1 MLMNLSFPPD
11 TPNYFADAESSFD
24 EAAFVLYGVPY
35 EQTVTFRKGTKQGP
49 MQIRKASWNF
59 ESFNPHT
66 TIDLQDIKIHD
77 YGNLPSIEKVSSEEM
92 IQHVKTFTKTIVQQN
107 KTPIVLGG
115 EHSISAGVLHGF
127 PTNTCV
133 IVFDAH
139 ADFRESYQHNPFNHA
154 CTIRRMADYVGAEN
168 MLICGL
174 RSAGK
179 KEYEMLRQENISII
193 TAYDI
198 YDQGIETFQKIIKQH
213 IQDKNVFLS
222 IDIDVID
229 PAYAPGIGTPEPFG
243 LHPMNIIEI
252 IDSITP
258 SIIGFDVMEVNPL
271 FDTGQTAL
279 LAAKIIRH
287 TIERIASL

>member
-1 MLMNLSFPPD
+1 MNLSFPPD
-11 TPNYFADAESSFD
+11 TPSYFADAESSFND
-24 EAAFVLYGVPY
+24 AAFVLYGVPY

-66 TIDLQDIKIHD
+66 TIDLQDIQIHD
-77 YGNLPSIEKVSSEEM
+77 YGNLGSIEKVSSEEM
-92 IQHVKTFTKTIVQQN
+92 IQRVKTFTKIIVQQN
-107 KTPIVLGG
+107 KTPIALGG

-127 PTNTCV
+127 PTDTCV

-154 CTIRRMADYVGAEN
+154 CTIRRMADYVGSEN
-168 MLICGL
+168 ILICGL

-179 KEYEMLRQENISII
+179 EEYKMLQQENISII
-193 TAYDI
+193 TAYELHK
-198 YDQGIETFQKIIKQH
+198 QGIEGFQEIIKQH
-213 IQDKNVFLS
+213 TKGKNVFLS
-222 IDIDVID
+222 IDIDAID
-229 PAYAPGIGTPEPFG
+229 PAYAPGTGTPEPFG
-243 LHPMNIIEI
+243 LHPLTIIEI
-252 IDSITP
+252 IDRIAPT
-258 SIIGFDVMEVNPL
+258 IKGFDIMEVNPL

-287 TIERIASL
+287 TIERIASF